1 MAITKGINIGCSD
14 LQASGGIKNI
24 LIRTWKSTDVIAYAN
39 SNVLH
44 SITSISDTDS
54 ADTPDTAIWFNYEF
68 KNELPTFTSTASR
81 ENGSTMFENSL
92 TFMMPEMT
100 IEKSASLQSLM
111 DTCMMAIAVGNN
123 GVNYVLGVSE
133 KYENEKVP
141 VRNQTY
147 ASMTSVEGATGAAYN
162 DDSGYTVTL
171 SCKQWEA
178 PRVYTGSITLYAT
191 ADTSKTT

>member
-1 MAITKGINIGCSD
+1 
-14 LQASGGIKNI
+14 
-24 LIRTWKSTDVIAYAN
+24 
-39 SNVLH
+39 
-44 SITSISDTDS
+44 
-54 ADTPDTAIWFNYEF
+54 
-68 KNELPTFTSTASR
+68 
-81 ENGSTMFENSL
+81 
-92 TFMMPEMT
+92 MMPEMT

>member
-1 MAITKGINIGCSD
+1 MAITKGINIGCAD
-14 LQASGGIKNI
+14 LQASGGIRNI
-24 LIRTWKSTDVIAYAN
+24 LIRTWKSTDVVVYAN

-44 SITSISDTDS
+44 SITSISDTASTDN
-54 ADTPDTAIWFNYEF
+54 PDTAIWFNYEF
-68 KNELPTFTSTASR
+68 KDELPTFTSTASK

-92 TFMMPEMT
+92 TFMMPVMDT
-100 IEKSASLQSLM
+100 AKSAALQGLM

-178 PRVYTGSITLYAT
+178 PRIYTGNITLFAT
-191 ADTSKTT
+191 AGTSKTT

>member
-1 MAITKGINIGCSD
+1 MAITKGINIGCGN

-24 LIRTWKSTDVIAYAN
+24 LIRTWKSTDVVTYVNTNI
-39 SNVLH
+39 SH
-44 SITSISDTDS
+44 SIDSISDTTS
-54 ADTPDTAIWFNYEF
+54 SDTPDTAIWFNYEF

-100 IEKSASLQSLM
+100 VEKSAALQGLM

-147 ASMTSVEGATGAAYN
+147 ASMTSVEGASGAAYN

-178 PRVYTGSITLYAT
+178 PRIYTGTLTLYAT